1 MELKNIISET
11 LNEIEKMAKTID
23 NGFNTAQ
30 KTPSFF
36 KTPPHLQNTPNPK
49 NANAPL
55 ESKNAAKI
63 ETQEKITEEK
73 EEELKEIITEEIVQE
88 KITEEKEEELKEIIT
103 EEIVQEKI
111 TEEKEEESKE
121 IITEEI
127 TPKTP
132 TQETPT
138 QVLIPNERVFL
149 KGLLERTLVLF
160 KGMQA
165 LEEKE
170 VLKRLDLVARF
181 LQYQLSVLE
190 KRLESLERENTE

>member
-11 LNEIEKMAKTID
+11 LSEIEKMAKTID

-55 ESKNAAKI
+55 ESKNATKI

-73 EEELKEIITEEIVQE
+73 EEELKEIITEEI
-88 KITEEKEEELKEIIT
+88 
-103 EEIVQEKI
+103 
-111 TEEKEEESKE
+111 
-121 IITEEI
+121 ITEEI
-127 TPKTP
+127 TQETP

-138 QVLIPNERVFL
+138 QETPTQALIPNERVFL

-170 VLKRLDLVARF
+170 ALKRLDLVERF

>member
-55 ESKNAAKI
+55 EPKNAAKI
-63 ETQEKITEEK
+63 ET
-73 EEELKEIITEEIVQE
+73 
-88 KITEEKEEELKEIIT
+88 
-103 EEIVQEKI
+103 QEKI

-138 QVLIPNERVFL
+138 QALIPNERVFL
-149 KGLLERTLVLF
+149 KNLLERTLVLF

-170 VLKRLDLVARF
+170 ALKRLDLVARF
-181 LQYQLSVLE
+181 LQYQLSALE

>member
-1 MELKNIISET
+1 MAGRMELKNIISET

-23 NGFNTAQ
+23 NNFDAAQ

-36 KTPPHLQNTPNPK
+36 KTPPNLQNTPNSQ
-49 NANAPL
+49 NANTPL

-73 EEELKEIITEEIVQE
+73 EEEAQEIITEETAQ
-88 KITEEKEEELKEIIT
+88 K
-103 EEIVQEKI
+103 
-111 TEEKEEESKE
+111 
-121 IITEEI
+121 
-127 TPKTP
+127 
-132 TQETPT
+132 TPT
-138 QVLIPNERVFL
+138 QVLISNERVFL
-149 KGLLERTLVLF
+149 KNLLERTLVLF
-160 KGMQA
+160 QGMQA

-170 VLKRLDLVARF
+170 AMKRLDLVARF

>member
-23 NGFNTAQ
+23 DGFNTTQ

-36 KTPPHLQNTPNPK
+36 NTPPHLQNTPTPK

-63 ETQEKITEEK
+63 ETQEKITEE
-73 EEELKEIITEEIVQE
+73 
-88 KITEEKEEELKEIIT
+88 
-103 EEIVQEKI
+103 
-111 TEEKEEESKE
+111 
-121 IITEEI
+121 I
-127 TPKTP
+127 TPKN
-132 TQETPT
+132 PT

-149 KGLLERTLVLF
+149 KNLLERTLVLL

-165 LEEKE
+165 LEAKE
-170 VLKRLDLVARF
+170 ALKRLDLVARF
-181 LQYQLSVLE
+181 LQYQLSALE
-190 KRLESLERENTE
+190 KRLESLEREDTE

>member
-23 NGFNTAQ
+23 NGLNTAQ

-55 ESKNAAKI
+55 EPKNAAKI

-73 EEELKEIITEEIVQE
+73 EEELKEIITEEI
-88 KITEEKEEELKEIIT
+88 
-103 EEIVQEKI
+103 
-111 TEEKEEESKE
+111 
-121 IITEEI
+121 

-132 TQETPT
+132 TQEIPT

-160 KGMQA
+160 KGMQT

-170 VLKRLDLVARF
+170 ALKRLDLVERF
-181 LQYQLSVLE
+181 LQYQLSALE

>member
-1 MELKNIISET
+1 MAGRMELKNIISET

-23 NGFNTAQ
+23 NNFDAAQ

-36 KTPPHLQNTPNPK
+36 KTPPYLQNTPNPQ
-49 NANAPL
+49 NANTPL

-73 EEELKEIITEEIVQE
+73 EEEAP
-88 KITEEKEEELKEIIT
+88 
-103 EEIVQEKI
+103 
-111 TEEKEEESKE
+111 E

-127 TPKTP
+127 TQENP
-132 TQETPT
+132 TQAP
-138 QVLIPNERVFL
+138 ISSERVFL
-149 KGLLERTLVLF
+149 KNLLERTLVLL

-170 VLKRLDLVARF
+170 ALERLDLVARF

-190 KRLESLERENTE
+190 KRLESLERENTK

>member
-23 NGFNTAQ
+23 NGFDVVQ

-36 KTPPHLQNTPNPK
+36 KTPPYLQNTPNSQ
-49 NANAPL
+49 NTPL
-55 ESKNAAKI
+55 GPKNAAKI
-63 ETQEKITEEK
+63 ETQEKITEEN
-73 EEELKEIITEEIVQE
+73 
-88 KITEEKEEELKEIIT
+88 TEEKEEA
-103 EEIVQEKI
+103 Q
-111 TEEKEEESKE
+111 E

-127 TPKTP
+127 TPKN
-132 TQETPT
+132 PT
-138 QVLIPNERVFL
+138 QVLISNERVFL
-149 KGLLERTLVLF
+149 KGLLERTLVLL

-165 LEEKE
+165 LEEE
-170 VLKRLDLVARF
+170 EAMKRLDLVARF

>member
-11 LNEIEKMAKTID
+11 LSEIEKMAKTID
-23 NGFNTAQ
+23 NNFDAVQ
-30 KTPSFF
+30 KTLSFF
-36 KTPPHLQNTPNPK
+36 KTPSHLQNTPNPK
-49 NANAPL
+49 NANTPL

-73 EEELKEIITEEIVQE
+73 EEEVPEIIIEEIAQE
-88 KITEEKEEELKEIIT
+88 N
-103 EEIVQEKI
+103 
-111 TEEKEEESKE
+111 
-121 IITEEI
+121 
-127 TPKTP
+127 PA
-132 TQETPT
+132 
-138 QVLIPNERVFL
+138 QVLISNERVFL
-149 KGLLERTLVLF
+149 KNLLERTLVLF

-170 VLKRLDLVARF
+170 AMKRLDLVARF

>member
-11 LNEIEKMAKTID
+11 LSEIEKMAKTID
-23 NGFNTAQ
+23 DGFNTAQ

-36 KTPPHLQNTPNPK
+36 KTPPNLQNTPNPK
-49 NANAPL
+49 NANTPL

-63 ETQEKITEEK
+63 ETQEKITEENTEEK
-73 EEELKEIITEEIVQE
+73 EEEALEIITEEIA
-88 KITEEKEEELKEIIT
+88 EEN
-103 EEIVQEKI
+103 
-111 TEEKEEESKE
+111 
-121 IITEEI
+121 
-127 TPKTP
+127 P
-132 TQETPT
+132 TQAP
-138 QVLIPNERVFL
+138 ISNERVFL
-149 KGLLERTLVLF
+149 KSLLERTLVLF

-170 VLKRLDLVARF
+170 ALKRLDLVARF

>member
-23 NGFNTAQ
+23 DGFNTAQ

-49 NANAPL
+49 NTNAPL
-55 ESKNAAKI
+55 ESKNATKI

-73 EEELKEIITEEIVQE
+73 EEELKEIITEEI
-88 KITEEKEEELKEIIT
+88 
-103 EEIVQEKI
+103 
-111 TEEKEEESKE
+111 
-121 IITEEI
+121 
-127 TPKTP
+127 

-138 QVLIPNERVFL
+138 QALIPNERVFL

-170 VLKRLDLVARF
+170 ALKRLDLVVRF
-181 LQYQLSVLE
+181 LQYQLSTLE

>member
-1 MELKNIISET
+1 MAGRMELKNIISET

-23 NGFNTAQ
+23 NNFDATQ

-36 KTPPHLQNTPNPK
+36 KTPPYLQNAK
-49 NANAPL
+49 NAETPPMSNTEPKSAT
-55 ESKNAAKI
+55 KI

-73 EEELKEIITEEIVQE
+73 EEEIPEIITEEIA
-88 KITEEKEEELKEIIT
+88 
-103 EEIVQEKI
+103 
-111 TEEKEEESKE
+111 
-121 IITEEI
+121 
-127 TPKTP
+127 
-132 TQETPT
+132 QETPT

-149 KGLLERTLVLF
+149 KSLLERTLVLL

-165 LEEKE
+165 LEEEKA
-170 VLKRLDLVARF
+170 LKRLDLVARF

>member
-23 NGFNTAQ
+23 NGFDAAQ

-36 KTPPHLQNTPNPK
+36 KTPPYLQNTPNSQNTPLEPK
-49 NANAPL
+49 NT
-55 ESKNAAKI
+55 AKI
-63 ETQEKITEEK
+63 ETQEKITEEN
-73 EEELKEIITEEIVQE
+73 
-88 KITEEKEEELKEIIT
+88 TEEKEEEAKGIT
-103 EEIVQEKI
+103 I
-111 TEEKEEESKE
+111 
-121 IITEEI
+121 EEI

-132 TQETPT
+132 TQAP
-138 QVLIPNERVFL
+138 ISNERVFL
-149 KGLLERTLVLF
+149 KNLLERTLVLL

-165 LEEKE
+165 LEEKDA
-170 VLKRLDLVARF
+170 LKRLDLVARF

>member
-23 NGFNTAQ
+23 DGFNTTQ

-49 NANAPL
+49 NANTPL
-55 ESKNAAKI
+55 EPKNAAKI
-63 ETQEKITEEK
+63 ET
-73 EEELKEIITEEIVQE
+73 
-88 KITEEKEEELKEIIT
+88 
-103 EEIVQEKI
+103 QEKI

-127 TPKTP
+127 VQENP
-132 TQETPT
+132 TQA
-138 QVLIPNERVFL
+138 LIPNERVFL

-170 VLKRLDLVARF
+170 ALKRLDLVARF
-181 LQYQLSVLE
+181 LQYQLSALE

>member
-1 MELKNIISET
+1 MAGRMELKNIISET

-23 NGFNTAQ
+23 DGFDMVQ

-49 NANAPL
+49 NANTPL
-55 ESKNAAKI
+55 EPKNAAKI
-63 ETQEKITEEK
+63 ET
-73 EEELKEIITEEIVQE
+73 
-88 KITEEKEEELKEIIT
+88 
-103 EEIVQEKI
+103 QEKI

-127 TPKTP
+127 

-170 VLKRLDLVARF
+170 ALKRLDLVARF
-181 LQYQLSVLE
+181 LQYQLSALE

>member
-1 MELKNIISET
+1 MAGRMELKNIISET
-11 LNEIEKMAKTID
+11 LSEIEKMAKTID

-30 KTPSFF
+30 KMPSFF

-73 EEELKEIITEEIVQE
+73 EEE
-88 KITEEKEEELKEIIT
+88 
-103 EEIVQEKI
+103 
-111 TEEKEEESKE
+111 SKE

-127 TPKTP
+127 TQENPKQAP
-132 TQETPT
+132 
-138 QVLIPNERVFL
+138 IPNERVFL

-170 VLKRLDLVARF
+170 ALKRLDLVARF
-181 LQYQLSVLE
+181 LQYQLSALE

>member
-23 NGFNTAQ
+23 NNFDAVQ

-49 NANAPL
+49 NANTPL
-55 ESKNAAKI
+55 EPKNAAKI
-63 ETQEKITEEK
+63 ETQEKITEENTEEK
-73 EEELKEIITEEIVQE
+73 EEEASEIITEEIA
-88 KITEEKEEELKEIIT
+88 
-103 EEIVQEKI
+103 
-111 TEEKEEESKE
+111 
-121 IITEEI
+121 
-127 TPKTP
+127 
-132 TQETPT
+132 QETPK
-138 QVLIPNERVFL
+138 QAPISNERVFL

-170 VLKRLDLVARF
+170 AMKRLDLVARF

>member
-1 MELKNIISET
+1 MAGRMELKNIISET

-23 NGFNTAQ
+23 DGFNTAQ

-55 ESKNAAKI
+55 EPKNATKI

-73 EEELKEIITEEIVQE
+73 EEEIP
-88 KITEEKEEELKEIIT
+88 
-103 EEIVQEKI
+103 
-111 TEEKEEESKE
+111 E

-127 TPKTP
+127 TQENPK
-132 TQETPT
+132 

-170 VLKRLDLVARF
+170 ALKRLDLVARF
-181 LQYQLSVLE
+181 LQYQLSALE

>member
-1 MELKNIISET
+1 MAGRMELKNIISET

-23 NGFNTAQ
+23 DGFDTAQ

-36 KTPPHLQNTPNPK
+36 KTPPNLQNTPNPK
-49 NANAPL
+49 NANTPL
-55 ESKNAAKI
+55 EPKNAAKI
-63 ETQEKITEEK
+63 ETQEKITEENTEEK
-73 EEELKEIITEEIVQE
+73 EEEVPEIITEEIA
-88 KITEEKEEELKEIIT
+88 
-103 EEIVQEKI
+103 
-111 TEEKEEESKE
+111 
-121 IITEEI
+121 
-127 TPKTP
+127 
-132 TQETPT
+132 QETPT

-149 KGLLERTLVLF
+149 KNLLERTLVLL

-170 VLKRLDLVARF
+170 AMKRLDLVARF

>member
-23 NGFNTAQ
+23 DGFNTVQ

-36 KTPPHLQNTPNPK
+36 KTPPNLQNTPNPK
-49 NANAPL
+49 NANTPL
-55 ESKNAAKI
+55 EPKNAAKI

-73 EEELKEIITEEIVQE
+73 EEAKEIITEEIAQE
-88 KITEEKEEELKEIIT
+88 N
-103 EEIVQEKI
+103 
-111 TEEKEEESKE
+111 
-121 IITEEI
+121 
-127 TPKTP
+127 P
-132 TQETPT
+132 TQAP
-138 QVLIPNERVFL
+138 ISSERVFL
-149 KGLLERTLVLF
+149 KNLLERTLVLL

-170 VLKRLDLVARF
+170 AMKRLDLVARF

>member
-1 MELKNIISET
+1 MAGRMELKNIISET

-23 NGFNTAQ
+23 DGFNTVQ

-55 ESKNAAKI
+55 EPKNAAKI
-63 ETQEKITEEK
+63 ET
-73 EEELKEIITEEIVQE
+73 
-88 KITEEKEEELKEIIT
+88 
-103 EEIVQEKI
+103 QEKI

-127 TPKTP
+127 TQETP

-170 VLKRLDLVARF
+170 ALKRLDLVARF
-181 LQYQLSVLE
+181 LQYQLSALE

>member
-23 NGFNTAQ
+23 NGFDAAQ

-36 KTPPHLQNTPNPK
+36 KTPPHLQNTPNPQ
-49 NANAPL
+49 NTPL
-55 ESKNAAKI
+55 EPKNAAKI
-63 ETQEKITEEK
+63 ETQEKIAEEK
-73 EEELKEIITEEIVQE
+73 EEKAQG
-88 KITEEKEEELKEIIT
+88 
-103 EEIVQEKI
+103 
-111 TEEKEEESKE
+111 

-127 TPKTP
+127 TPKN
-132 TQETPT
+132 PT
-138 QVLIPNERVFL
+138 QVLISSERVFL
-149 KGLLERTLVLF
+149 KGLLERTLVLL

-170 VLKRLDLVARF
+170 ALKRLDLVARF

-190 KRLESLERENTE
+190 KRLESLERENTK

>member
-73 EEELKEIITEEIVQE
+73 EEEAL
-88 KITEEKEEELKEIIT
+88 
-103 EEIVQEKI
+103 
-111 TEEKEEESKE
+111 E

-127 TPKTP
+127 TPKNP

-170 VLKRLDLVARF
+170 ALKRLDLVARF

>member
-11 LNEIEKMAKTID
+11 LSEIEKMAKTID
-23 NGFNTAQ
+23 DGFNTAQ

-36 KTPPHLQNTPNPK
+36 KTPPNLQNTPNPK
-49 NANAPL
+49 NANTPL

-63 ETQEKITEEK
+63 ETQEKITEEN
-73 EEELKEIITEEIVQE
+73 
-88 KITEEKEEELKEIIT
+88 TEEKEEE
-103 EEIVQEKI
+103 VP
-111 TEEKEEESKE
+111 E

-127 TPKTP
+127 TPKN
-132 TQETPT
+132 PT

-149 KGLLERTLVLF
+149 KNLLERTLVLF
-160 KGMQA
+160 QGMQA

-170 VLKRLDLVARF
+170 AMKRLDLVVRF

>member
-1 MELKNIISET
+1 MVGRMELKNIISET

-23 NGFNTAQ
+23 DGFDRTQ

-49 NANAPL
+49 NANTSL
-55 ESKNAAKI
+55 EPKNAAKI
-63 ETQEKITEEK
+63 ET
-73 EEELKEIITEEIVQE
+73 
-88 KITEEKEEELKEIIT
+88 
-103 EEIVQEKI
+103 QEKI

-127 TPKTP
+127 TQENP

-138 QVLIPNERVFL
+138 QALIPNERVFL
-149 KGLLERTLVLF
+149 KGLLERTLVLL

-170 VLKRLDLVARF
+170 AMKRLDLVARF
-181 LQYQLSVLE
+181 LQYQLSALE
-190 KRLESLERENTE
+190 KRLESLEQENTE

>member
-1 MELKNIISET
+1 MAGRMELKNIISET

-23 NGFNTAQ
+23 NNFDAAQ

-36 KTPPHLQNTPNPK
+36 KTPPYLQNAK
-49 NANAPL
+49 NAETPPMSNTEP
-55 ESKNAAKI
+55 KNAAKI
-63 ETQEKITEEK
+63 ETQEKITEEN
-73 EEELKEIITEEIVQE
+73 
-88 KITEEKEEELKEIIT
+88 TEEKEEA
-103 EEIVQEKI
+103 Q
-111 TEEKEEESKE
+111 E

-132 TQETPT
+132 TQAP
-138 QVLIPNERVFL
+138 ISNERVFL
-149 KGLLERTLVLF
+149 KNLLERTLVLF
-160 KGMQA
+160 QGMQA

-170 VLKRLDLVARF
+170 AMKRLDLVARF

>member
-1 MELKNIISET
+1 MAGRMELKNIISET
-11 LNEIEKMAKTID
+11 LSEIEKMAKTID
-23 NGFNTAQ
+23 DGFNTAQ
-30 KTPSFF
+30 KTLSFF

-49 NANAPL
+49 NANTPL

-63 ETQEKITEEK
+63 ETQEKITEEN
-73 EEELKEIITEEIVQE
+73 
-88 KITEEKEEELKEIIT
+88 TEEKEEEA
-103 EEIVQEKI
+103 
-111 TEEKEEESKE
+111 KE

-127 TPKTP
+127 T
-132 TQETPT
+132 QETPT
-138 QVLIPNERVFL
+138 QAPISNERVFL

-165 LEEKE
+165 LEEKDA
-170 VLKRLDLVARF
+170 LKRLDLVVRF

>member
-23 NGFNTAQ
+23 NNFDAAQ

-36 KTPPHLQNTPNPK
+36 KTPPYLQNAK
-49 NANAPL
+49 NAETPPMSNTEP
-55 ESKNAAKI
+55 KNAAKI
-63 ETQEKITEEK
+63 ETQEKITEEN
-73 EEELKEIITEEIVQE
+73 
-88 KITEEKEEELKEIIT
+88 TEEKEEA
-103 EEIVQEKI
+103 Q
-111 TEEKEEESKE
+111 E

-127 TPKTP
+127 TPKNP
-132 TQETPT
+132 TQAP
-138 QVLIPNERVFL
+138 ISNERVFL
-149 KGLLERTLVLF
+149 KNLLERTLVLF
-160 KGMQA
+160 QGMQA

-170 VLKRLDLVARF
+170 ALKRLDLVARF

>member
-23 NGFNTAQ
+23 NNFDAAQ

-36 KTPPHLQNTPNPK
+36 KTPPNLQNTPNPK
-49 NANAPL
+49 NANIPL
-55 ESKNAAKI
+55 EPKNAAKI
-63 ETQEKITEEK
+63 ETQEKITEENTEEK
-73 EEELKEIITEEIVQE
+73 EEEVPEIITEEIA
-88 KITEEKEEELKEIIT
+88 
-103 EEIVQEKI
+103 
-111 TEEKEEESKE
+111 
-121 IITEEI
+121 
-127 TPKTP
+127 
-132 TQETPT
+132 QETPT

-149 KGLLERTLVLF
+149 KNLLERTLVLL

-170 VLKRLDLVARF
+170 AMKRLDLVARF

>member
-1 MELKNIISET
+1 MAGRMELKNIISET

-55 ESKNAAKI
+55 EPKNAAKI

-73 EEELKEIITEEIVQE
+73 EEELKEIII
-88 KITEEKEEELKEIIT
+88 
-103 EEIVQEKI
+103 
-111 TEEKEEESKE
+111 
-121 IITEEI
+121 EEI
-127 TPKTP
+127 TQETPTQETP

-138 QVLIPNERVFL
+138 QVPIPNERVFL

-170 VLKRLDLVARF
+170 ALKRLDLVERF

>member
-23 NGFNTAQ
+23 DGFNTAQ

-55 ESKNAAKI
+55 ESKNVAKNAAKI
-63 ETQEKITEEK
+63 ET
-73 EEELKEIITEEIVQE
+73 
-88 KITEEKEEELKEIIT
+88 
-103 EEIVQEKI
+103 QEKI

-127 TPKTP
+127 AQEIP
-132 TQETPT
+132 TQA
-138 QVLIPNERVFL
+138 LIPNERVFL

-170 VLKRLDLVARF
+170 ALKRLDLVARF
-181 LQYQLSVLE
+181 LQYQLSALE

>member
-23 NGFNTAQ
+23 DGFDAAQ

-36 KTPPHLQNTPNPK
+36 KTPPHLQNTPK

-55 ESKNAAKI
+55 ESKNAAKNATKI

-73 EEELKEIITEEIVQE
+73 EEIPEIITEETTQE
-88 KITEEKEEELKEIIT
+88 N
-103 EEIVQEKI
+103 
-111 TEEKEEESKE
+111 
-121 IITEEI
+121 
-127 TPKTP
+127 P
-132 TQETPT
+132 TQA
-138 QVLIPNERVFL
+138 LIPNERVFL

-170 VLKRLDLVARF
+170 ALQRLDLVARF
-181 LQYQLSVLE
+181 LQYQLSALE

>member
-11 LNEIEKMAKTID
+11 LSEIEKMAKTID
-23 NGFNTAQ
+23 NGFNTVQ

-55 ESKNAAKI
+55 EPKNAAKI

-73 EEELKEIITEEIVQE
+73 EEE
-88 KITEEKEEELKEIIT
+88 
-103 EEIVQEKI
+103 
-111 TEEKEEESKE
+111 SKE
-121 IITEEI
+121 IITEET
-127 TPKTP
+127 TPK
-132 TQETPT
+132 
-138 QVLIPNERVFL
+138 IPVQAPISNERVFL
-149 KGLLERTLVLF
+149 KSLLERTLVLF
-160 KGMQA
+160 KGIQA